1 MHNQLQL
8 TYGKVDKQKD
18 KFIRDNLWIK
28 RTDEEELVYR
38 KELERYTSRLTSIKD
53 EIKEIET
60 SHDDLVETFE
70 AIVFLLQNLSL
81 DLTSMNY
88 VRTRYIFWIF
98 SSNIVI
104 DNKKRLRIKRNPLF
118 VDILDNSFSH
128 SADDATRTRNQLLER
143 QWL

>member
-118 VDILDNSFSH
+118 VDILDNSFSQ
-128 SADDATRTRNQLLER
+128 SADDATRTRNQLLGR

>member
-88 VRTRYIFWIF
+88 VRTKHIF
-98 SSNIVI
+98 SIFVSNIIV
-104 DNKKRLRIKRNPLF
+104 DKQKRLRIKRNPLF
-118 VDILDNSFSH
+118 LDILDNSFLQL
-128 SADDATRTRNQLLER
+128 ADDEIRTRNLFLGKEA
-143 QWL
+143 L